1 MLPINMDNDARK
13 PDAESTKVIAELAAK
28 EYSDEHDRMKAL
40 DSKTAPLIAATGA
53 LILFV
58 AGFLSKAPAPIP
70 GFWSG
75 VYFAVVIL
83 TLGTLV
89 VAQLFFFR
97 ALRVQEYKRL
107 QLSEWVSF
115 DSMSA
120 PSEELRGQLASTY
133 EEAVIHNRSLNE
145 KKAVAHHYGL
155 LLASVSIIVL
165 ACLLTVA
172 NAIGQTAVGG

>member
-1 MLPINMDNDARK
+1 MITENEGRK
-13 PDAESTKVIAELAAK
+13 PDPESTKVVTDIAAK

-58 AGFLSKAPAPIP
+58 AGFLSKPPTSVP

-75 VYFAVVIL
+75 VYFSVVVL
-83 TLGTLV
+83 TLGILV
-89 VAQLFFFR
+89 LAQLFFFR
-97 ALRVQEYKRL
+97 ALRVREYKRL
-107 QLSEWVSF
+107 QLSDWVNF
-115 DSMSA
+115 DSMSTL
-120 PSEELRGQLASTY
+120 PEELRGELASTY

-145 KKAVAHHYGL
+145 KKALAHHYGL

-165 ACLLTVA
+165 ACLMTVA
-172 NAIGQTAVGG
+172 NAIGQTSLGG